1 MRIYEMELFCDFQ
14 GKINYNQVFFKL
26 IKTSYLKKI
35 IDNINSRGVTT
46 LKKKEEES
54 MGIIM
59 QNFNIDEDQQ
69 VNPLVCHFYSKMAFS
84 CLKIYSLKYI
94 HKIRANKEFINFD
107 SSEYSFEEESDSSD
121 S

>member
-1 MRIYEMELFCDFQ
+1 MI
-14 GKINYNQVFFKL
+14 KI
-26 IKTSYLKKI
+26 SYIKKI
-35 IDNINSRGVTT
+35 IDNINSRGVAT

-59 QNFNIDEDQQ
+59 QNFIIDEQQQ
-69 VNPLVCHFYSKMAFS
+69 VNPLVCHFYSKMAFN